1 MTSMT
6 NDHNDRPQMTKI
18 LLIGQGIA
26 GTLLA
31 WSLRGRGCQVHIADG
46 NLVGA
51 SSIAAAGIINPVT
64 GKRFVKSWRFDEF
77 FPVAKT
83 VYQALEQALGISIWD
98 ERPTLRLLGTPE
110 EANDWAIR
118 CTQPDYID
126 HLGER
131 KDAGSWA
138 PFLKPGFGFG
148 VIRQSARAKLPQLV
162 AAYRAMLR
170 EEGVFIEQ
178 NIEYQA
184 VEGLLQSYDRIV
196 FCEGWQATA
205 NPYFPNAP
213 FRVSKGEALII
224 RFPDDSDPVVVGG
237 NIDGLTGSQT
247 INITPTPT
255 DMLKKTMLLVPMG
268 DGTFWVGST
277 YRWHFK
283 DTLPSAEGREYIL
296 GYLHE
301 MFAAPFEIVDHV
313 AGIRPTMI
321 DRRPV
326 VERSKVNPNIFIFNG
341 LGTKGALLAPYFA
354 IQLANEI
361 CKA

>member
-1 MTSMT
+1 
-6 NDHNDRPQMTKI
+6 MTKI

-31 WSLRGRGCQVHIADG
+31 WSLQKRGCEVYIADG
-46 NLVGA
+46 NLLGS

-77 FPVAKT
+77 YPVAKS
-83 VYQALEQALGISIWD
+83 VYQQLEQELGISIWE

-118 CTQPDYID
+118 CAQAEYSE
-126 HLGER
+126 HLGES
-131 KDAGSWA
+131 KDAGAWS
-138 PFLKPGFGFG
+138 PFLKPGFSFG

-162 AAYRAMLR
+162 AAFREKLRAS
-170 EEGVFIEQ
+170 GTFIEE

-184 VEGLLQSYDRIV
+184 VEGLLKIYDRIV
-196 FCEGWQATA
+196 FCEGWRATS
-205 NPYFPNAP
+205 NPYFPDAQ

-224 RFPDDSDPVVVGG
+224 RFPGCAPPLPPS
-237 NIDGLTGSQT
+237 
-247 INITPTPT
+247 

-268 DGTFWVGST
+268 DDTFWVGST
-277 YRWHFK
+277 YRWHFE

-301 MFAAPFEIVDHV
+301 MFEEPFEIVDHV

-326 VERSKVNPNIFIFNG
+326 VEQSKINPNVIIFNG

-354 IQLANEI
+354 TQLAAEI
-361 CKA
+361 CKT